1 MLPYFIYI
9 TSSFLTP
16 NLFRYMAPFK
26 STKPQGRLS
35 ILLPTHH
42 LKFYTPRYHI
52 FLLTHFDMYKF
63 FSKCT
68 LTWVGIFKTQQ
79 APTHLTFLNTT
90 NSIKSPLDPTF
101 TQGRLNTNHKS
112 HTCITHK
119 EKRPIRPVRLHRRLR
134 PVIKT
139 NTSNNNSDETK
150 YTRAIT

>member
-16 NLFRYMAPFK
+16 NLFSYMAPFK

-35 ILLPTHH
+35 ILSPTHH

-52 FLLTHFDMYKF
+52 FLLTHFDTYKF
-63 FSKCT
+63 FSKRT
-68 LTWVGIFKTQQ
+68 LTWVGIFKTQH

-112 HTCITHK
+112 HACITHK
-119 EKRPIRPVRLHRRLR
+119 EKRPIRPSQ
-134 PVIKT
+134 T
-139 NTSNNNSDETK
+139 ATTCN
-150 YTRAIT
+150 